1 MIDISITAYRG
12 FSAVAG
18 ETNLSTLLSNI
29 RGGTYFPAV
38 HKVEEQLRLGDLA
51 KANAIKKQ
59 LPFFTLTGNYHTVRQ
74 SHSLIR
80 YNPVITIDVDDLED
94 GRIEGVRQALASDPD
109 VLAFFLTPK
118 RHGFKIFLYL
128 RTEYARRLRQTA
140 FSVPVITYSELEK
153 HHSLMYEAARLH
165 IEQVTGVEVDVSGK
179 DIGRG
184 FFASFDVQAYFNTEL
199 LGEIEEI
206 GTKVVSEKV
215 VSGKVI
221 GDRGMN
227 DKVTGKKVVSEK
239 KVNSKKN
246 NTAQHPAPLSPAT
259 QPFNTPLPLE
269 TSPWHALEYKKALST
284 TRRSEKFREG
294 NRDNFLFVLGNRCF
308 RKDIPEEVAI
318 AFAVRDFQQDDL
330 DVASAIRNAY
340 RYVSKTQAAVKA
352 KEEKVPVV
360 SRIMDF
366 LSCRYRF
373 RRNVILDRLEFAEI
387 TQGGDTEVAAETSS
401 PVFRPLRAKD
411 LNSIYVN
418 LLTDGVNCSLNT
430 LKAIVDS
437 DYASCFNPF
446 EDYLLNLPAW
456 DGTRDYIGELADTV
470 LTEDREFWRESFRRW
485 LVGSVACALR
495 EKKVNQLVLILFGG
509 QGKGKSTWISRLLP
523 PLWNEYYHT
532 GMINPDNKDDMLLLS
547 TRYLINMEEFQGV
560 KAGDL
565 AGLKRI
571 ITQDSIIQRKVYDT
585 QAFCFIR
592 HASFIASTNKRRCLQ
607 DIDGNRRFLPS
618 SVLSVDYR
626 KPVDYCGVYSQAMA
640 LLDSG
645 YRYWYEGDEIDGL
658 NLHNEL
664 HRLKDPVEENL
675 FVFFRRALAGDTN
688 VKWMPASAILTHLTI
703 FGKVQVNRQTQQ
715 ELVQALEKYGFATRV
730 NAQGGT
736 EYEVVEFQAEEVER
750 RFKE

>member
-206 GTKVVSEKV
+206 GTKVVSEKE
-215 VSGKVI
+215 
-221 GDRGMN
+221 
-227 DKVTGKKVVSEK
+227 VSEK
-239 KVNSKKN
+239 KN
-246 NTAQHPAPLSPAT
+246 
-259 QPFNTPLPLE
+259 NTPLPLE

>member
-206 GTKVVSEKV
+206 GTKVVSEK
-215 VSGKVI
+215 K
-221 GDRGMN
+221 
-227 DKVTGKKVVSEK
+227 VSEK
-239 KVNSKKN
+239 
-246 NTAQHPAPLSPAT
+246 
-259 QPFNTPLPLE
+259 PFNPTLPLE

-509 QGKGKSTWISRLLP
+509 PGQGQKHLDKP
-523 PLWNEYYHT
+523 P
-532 GMINPDNKDDMLLLS
+532 
-547 TRYLINMEEFQGV
+547 V
-560 KAGDL
+560 
-565 AGLKRI
+565 
-571 ITQDSIIQRKVYDT
+571 
-585 QAFCFIR
+585 
-592 HASFIASTNKRRCLQ
+592 ASL
-607 DIDGNRRFLPS
+607 
-618 SVLSVDYR
+618 
-626 KPVDYCGVYSQAMA
+626 
-640 LLDSG
+640 
-645 YRYWYEGDEIDGL
+645 
-658 NLHNEL
+658 
-664 HRLKDPVEENL
+664 
-675 FVFFRRALAGDTN
+675 
-688 VKWMPASAILTHLTI
+688 
-703 FGKVQVNRQTQQ
+703 
-715 ELVQALEKYGFATRV
+715 
-730 NAQGGT
+730 
-736 EYEVVEFQAEEVER
+736 VER
-750 RFKE
+750 ILPYGHD

>member
-18 ETNLSTLLSNI
+18 ETNLGTLLSNI

-59 LPFFTLTGNYHTVRQ
+59 LPFFTLTGNYQTVRQ

-94 GRIEGVRQALASDPD
+94 DQIEGVRQALASDPD

-184 FFASFDVQAYFNTEL
+184 FFASFDAQAYFNTEL

-206 GTKVVSEKV
+206 GTKVVGDKV
-215 VSGKVI
+215 VNGKMVNGKV
-221 GDRGMN
+221 
-227 DKVTGKKVVSEK
+227 VPT
-239 KVNSKKN
+239 
-246 NTAQHPAPLSPAT
+246 T
-259 QPFNTPLPLE
+259 LPLFSHE
-269 TSPWHALEYKKALST
+269 LEYKKALST

-318 AFAVRDFQQDDL
+318 ALAVRDFQRDDL

-366 LSCRYRF
+366 LSRRYRF

-387 TQGGDTEVAAETSS
+387 TQREDTAVAAETSS
-401 PVFRPLRAKD
+401 PVFRPLRSKD

-532 GMINPDNKDDMLLLS
+532 GMINPDSKDDMLLLS

-560 KAGDL
+560 KAADL

-571 ITQDSIIQRKVYDT
+571 ITQDSITQRKVYDT

-618 SVLSVDYR
+618 SVLSVDYH

-730 NAQGGT
+730 DAQGGT

>member
-29 RGGTYFPAV
+29 RGGAYFPAV

-206 GTKVVSEKV
+206 GTKVVSEKE
-215 VSGKVI
+215 
-221 GDRGMN
+221 
-227 DKVTGKKVVSEK
+227 VSEK
-239 KVNSKKN
+239 
-246 NTAQHPAPLSPAT
+246 
-259 QPFNTPLPLE
+259 PFNPTLPLE

-387 TQGGDTEVAAETSS
+387 TQGAGTEVAAETSS

-688 VKWMPASAILTHLTI
+688 VKFRPSLPILPSS
-703 FGKVQVNRQTQQ
+703 V
-715 ELVQALEKYGFATRV
+715 
-730 NAQGGT
+730 
-736 EYEVVEFQAEEVER
+736 
-750 RFKE
+750 RFR

>member
-215 VSGKVI
+215 VS
-221 GDRGMN
+221 
-227 DKVTGKKVVSEK
+227 EK
-239 KVNSKKN
+239 
-246 NTAQHPAPLSPAT
+246 
-259 QPFNTPLPLE
+259 PFNPTLPLE

-387 TQGGDTEVAAETSS
+387 TQGADTEVAAERPS

-411 LNSIYVN
+411 LNSIYVT

>member
-74 SHSLIR
+74 SHSLVR

-215 VSGKVI
+215 VS
-221 GDRGMN
+221 
-227 DKVTGKKVVSEK
+227 EK
-239 KVNSKKN
+239 
-246 NTAQHPAPLSPAT
+246 
-259 QPFNTPLPLE
+259 PFNPTLPLE

>member
-206 GTKVVSEKV
+206 GTKVVSEKE
-215 VSGKVI
+215 
-221 GDRGMN
+221 
-227 DKVTGKKVVSEK
+227 VSEK
-239 KVNSKKN
+239 
-246 NTAQHPAPLSPAT
+246 
-259 QPFNTPLPLE
+259 PFNPTLPLE

-387 TQGGDTEVAAETSS
+387 TQGAGTEVAAERPS

>member
-206 GTKVVSEKV
+206 GTKVVSEK
-215 VSGKVI
+215 K
-221 GDRGMN
+221 
-227 DKVTGKKVVSEK
+227 VSEK
-239 KVNSKKN
+239 
-246 NTAQHPAPLSPAT
+246 
-259 QPFNTPLPLE
+259 PFTPTLPLE

-387 TQGGDTEVAAETSS
+387 TQGGDTEVAAERPS

>member
-206 GTKVVSEKV
+206 GTKVVSEKE
-215 VSGKVI
+215 
-221 GDRGMN
+221 
-227 DKVTGKKVVSEK
+227 VSEK
-239 KVNSKKN
+239 
-246 NTAQHPAPLSPAT
+246 
-259 QPFNTPLPLE
+259 PFNPTLPLE

-387 TQGGDTEVAAETSS
+387 TQGGDTEVAAERPS

-730 NAQGGT
+730 NTQGGT

>member
-206 GTKVVSEKV
+206 GTKVVSEKE
-215 VSGKVI
+215 
-221 GDRGMN
+221 
-227 DKVTGKKVVSEK
+227 VSEK
-239 KVNSKKN
+239 
-246 NTAQHPAPLSPAT
+246 
-259 QPFNTPLPLE
+259 PFNTPLPLE

-387 TQGGDTEVAAETSS
+387 TQGGDTEVAAERPS

>member
-206 GTKVVSEKV
+206 GTKVVSEKE
-215 VSGKVI
+215 
-221 GDRGMN
+221 
-227 DKVTGKKVVSEK
+227 VSEK
-239 KVNSKKN
+239 
-246 NTAQHPAPLSPAT
+246 
-259 QPFNTPLPLE
+259 PFNPTLPLE

>member
-206 GTKVVSEKV
+206 GTKVVSEK
-215 VSGKVI
+215 K
-221 GDRGMN
+221 
-227 DKVTGKKVVSEK
+227 VSEK
-239 KVNSKKN
+239 
-246 NTAQHPAPLSPAT
+246 
-259 QPFNTPLPLE
+259 PFTPTLPLE

>member
-18 ETNLSTLLSNI
+18 ETNLGTLLSNI

-38 HKVEEQLRLGDLA
+38 HKVEEQLRLGDLT

-59 LPFFTLTGNYHTVRQ
+59 LPFFTLTGNYQTVRQ

-94 GRIEGVRQALASDPD
+94 DQIEGVRQALASDPD

-184 FFASFDVQAYFNTEL
+184 FFASFDAQAYFNTEL
-199 LGEIEEI
+199 LKEIEEI
-206 GTKVVSEKV
+206 GTKVVSGKVVGGRVISEKV
-215 VSGKVI
+215 ISGKVV
-221 GDRGMN
+221 GD
-227 DKVTGKKVVSEK
+227 
-239 KVNSKKN
+239 KKN
-246 NTAQHPAPLSPAT
+246 NTAQHPTTLPPT
-259 QPFNTPLPLE
+259 TLPLKTTLPLFSHE
-269 TSPWHALEYKKALST
+269 LEYKKALST

-308 RKDIPEEVAI
+308 RKDIPEKVAI
-318 AFAVRDFQQDDL
+318 ALAVRDFQQDDL
-330 DVASAIRNAY
+330 DVAGAIRNAY

-366 LSCRYRF
+366 LSNRYRF
-373 RRNVILDRLEFAEI
+373 RRNVILDRLEFVEI
-387 TQGGDTEVAAETSS
+387 TQRGDTAVAAETSS
-401 PVFRPLRAKD
+401 PVFRPLRSKD

-532 GMINPDNKDDMLLLS
+532 GMINPDSKDDMLLLS

-560 KAGDL
+560 KAADL

-571 ITQDSIIQRKVYDT
+571 ITQDSITQRKVYDT

-618 SVLSVDYR
+618 SVLSVDYH

-750 RFKE
+750 RFKG

>member
-206 GTKVVSEKV
+206 GTKVVSEKE
-215 VSGKVI
+215 
-221 GDRGMN
+221 
-227 DKVTGKKVVSEK
+227 VSEK
-239 KVNSKKN
+239 KVSEKKN
-246 NTAQHPAPLSPAT
+246 
-259 QPFNTPLPLE
+259 NTPLPLE

-387 TQGGDTEVAAETSS
+387 TQGADTEVAAERPS

>member
-215 VSGKVI
+215 VS
-221 GDRGMN
+221 
-227 DKVTGKKVVSEK
+227 EK
-239 KVNSKKN
+239 
-246 NTAQHPAPLSPAT
+246 
-259 QPFNTPLPLE
+259 PFNPTLPLE
-269 TSPWHALEYKKALST
+269 ASPWHALEYKKALST

-401 PVFRPLRAKD
+401 PVFRPLRGKD

-675 FVFFRRALAGDTN
+675 FIFFRRALAGDTN

>member
-215 VSGKVI
+215 VS
-221 GDRGMN
+221 
-227 DKVTGKKVVSEK
+227 EK
-239 KVNSKKN
+239 
-246 NTAQHPAPLSPAT
+246 
-259 QPFNTPLPLE
+259 PFNPTLPLE

>member
-29 RGGTYFPAV
+29 RGGAYFPAV

-215 VSGKVI
+215 VS
-221 GDRGMN
+221 
-227 DKVTGKKVVSEK
+227 EK
-239 KVNSKKN
+239 
-246 NTAQHPAPLSPAT
+246 
-259 QPFNTPLPLE
+259 PFNPTLPLE

>member
-29 RGGTYFPAV
+29 RGGAYFPAV

-118 RHGFKIFLYL
+118 RHGFKSFLYL

-206 GTKVVSEKV
+206 GTKVVSEKE
-215 VSGKVI
+215 
-221 GDRGMN
+221 
-227 DKVTGKKVVSEK
+227 VSEK
-239 KVNSKKN
+239 
-246 NTAQHPAPLSPAT
+246 
-259 QPFNTPLPLE
+259 PFNPTLPLE
-269 TSPWHALEYKKALST
+269 TSPWHALEYKKALCS

>member
-206 GTKVVSEKV
+206 GTKVVSEKE
-215 VSGKVI
+215 
-221 GDRGMN
+221 
-227 DKVTGKKVVSEK
+227 VSEK
-239 KVNSKKN
+239 KVSEKKN
-246 NTAQHPAPLSPAT
+246 
-259 QPFNTPLPLE
+259 NTPLPLE

-387 TQGGDTEVAAETSS
+387 TQGADTEVAAERPS

-470 LTEDREFWRESFRRW
+470 LTEDREFWRESFRCW
-485 LVGSVACALR
+485 LVGSVACVLR

>member
-206 GTKVVSEKV
+206 GTKVVSEK
-215 VSGKVI
+215 K
-221 GDRGMN
+221 
-227 DKVTGKKVVSEK
+227 VSEK
-239 KVNSKKN
+239 
-246 NTAQHPAPLSPAT
+246 
-259 QPFNTPLPLE
+259 PFNPTLPLE

-330 DVASAIRNAY
+330 DVASTIRNAY

-387 TQGGDTEVAAETSS
+387 TQGAGTEVAAERPS

>member
-29 RGGTYFPAV
+29 RGGAYFPAV
-38 HKVEEQLRLGDLA
+38 NKVEEQMRLGDLA

-206 GTKVVSEKV
+206 GTKVVSEK
-215 VSGKVI
+215 K
-221 GDRGMN
+221 
-227 DKVTGKKVVSEK
+227 VSEK
-239 KVNSKKN
+239 
-246 NTAQHPAPLSPAT
+246 
-259 QPFNTPLPLE
+259 PFNPTLPLE

-387 TQGGDTEVAAETSS
+387 TQGADTEVAAERPS

>member
-206 GTKVVSEKV
+206 GTKVVSEKE
-215 VSGKVI
+215 
-221 GDRGMN
+221 
-227 DKVTGKKVVSEK
+227 VSEK
-239 KVNSKKN
+239 KVSEKKN
-246 NTAQHPAPLSPAT
+246 
-259 QPFNTPLPLE
+259 NTPLPLE

-387 TQGGDTEVAAETSS
+387 TQGAGTEVAAETSS

>member
-29 RGGTYFPAV
+29 RGGAYFPAV

-206 GTKVVSEKV
+206 GTKVVSEKE
-215 VSGKVI
+215 
-221 GDRGMN
+221 
-227 DKVTGKKVVSEK
+227 VSEK
-239 KVNSKKN
+239 KVSEKKN
-246 NTAQHPAPLSPAT
+246 
-259 QPFNTPLPLE
+259 NTPLPLE

-387 TQGGDTEVAAETSS
+387 TQGADTEVAAETSS

>member
-29 RGGTYFPAV
+29 RGGAYFPAV

-206 GTKVVSEKV
+206 GTKVVSEKE
-215 VSGKVI
+215 
-221 GDRGMN
+221 
-227 DKVTGKKVVSEK
+227 VSEK
-239 KVNSKKN
+239 
-246 NTAQHPAPLSPAT
+246 
-259 QPFNTPLPLE
+259 PFNPTLPLE

-387 TQGGDTEVAAETSS
+387 TQGAGTEVAAETSS

>member
-206 GTKVVSEKV
+206 GTKVVSEK
-215 VSGKVI
+215 K
-221 GDRGMN
+221 
-227 DKVTGKKVVSEK
+227 VSEK
-239 KVNSKKN
+239 
-246 NTAQHPAPLSPAT
+246 
-259 QPFNTPLPLE
+259 PFTPTLPLE

-387 TQGGDTEVAAETSS
+387 TQGADTEVAAERPS

>member
-184 FFASFDVQAYFNTEL
+184 FFASFDVQASFNTEL

-206 GTKVVSEKV
+206 GTKVVSEKE
-215 VSGKVI
+215 
-221 GDRGMN
+221 
-227 DKVTGKKVVSEK
+227 VSEK
-239 KVNSKKN
+239 
-246 NTAQHPAPLSPAT
+246 
-259 QPFNTPLPLE
+259 PFNPTLPLE

-387 TQGGDTEVAAETSS
+387 TQGGDTEVAAERPS

-456 DGTRDYIGELADTV
+456 DGARDYIGELADTV

>member
-215 VSGKVI
+215 VS
-221 GDRGMN
+221 
-227 DKVTGKKVVSEK
+227 EK
-239 KVNSKKN
+239 
-246 NTAQHPAPLSPAT
+246 
-259 QPFNTPLPLE
+259 PFNPTLPLE

-387 TQGGDTEVAAETSS
+387 TQGADTEVAAERPS

>member
-206 GTKVVSEKV
+206 GTKVVSEK
-215 VSGKVI
+215 K
-221 GDRGMN
+221 
-227 DKVTGKKVVSEK
+227 VSEK
-239 KVNSKKN
+239 
-246 NTAQHPAPLSPAT
+246 
-259 QPFNTPLPLE
+259 PFNPTLPLE

-387 TQGGDTEVAAETSS
+387 TQGGDTEVAAERPS

>member
-109 VLAFFLTPK
+109 VLAFLLTPK

-215 VSGKVI
+215 VS
-221 GDRGMN
+221 
-227 DKVTGKKVVSEK
+227 EK
-239 KVNSKKN
+239 
-246 NTAQHPAPLSPAT
+246 
-259 QPFNTPLPLE
+259 PFNPTLPLE

-387 TQGGDTEVAAETSS
+387 TQGAGTEVAAETSS